1 MARVNRYFRFAKIS
15 EACFRSLLPCFALD
29 LTATQA
35 ARMTGISLRSVNPIF
50 LRLRKRLVRECRVH
64 SPFAGEL
71 EADESYFGPRRVRG
85 RRGRGAGRKT
95 IVFGLLKRGDKVCT
109 EIVPHAS
116 SAALQAIIR
125 NKASL
130 ESILHTDRWRA
141 YNGLV
146 DLGYARHRRV
156 DHGDNQ
162 FALGPNHINGI
173 ESFWSYAKHRLAQ
186 FHGIRKNTFPLHL
199 KETEFR
205 FNHRNQDIYKLL
217 LSILRKDPL

>member
-15 EACFRSLLPCFALD
+15 EARFRSLLRCFALD
-29 LTATQA
+29 LTATQT
-35 ARMTGISLRSVNPIF
+35 ARMTGISVRSVNPIF
-50 LRLRKRLVRECRVH
+50 LRLRKRLVRECRLR

-95 IVFGLLKRGDKVCT
+95 IVFGLLKRGDKVYT
-109 EIVPHAS
+109 EIVPNAS
-116 SAALQAIIR
+116 SAALHAIIR
-125 NKASL
+125 KKASL
-130 ESILHTDRWRA
+130 KSIVHADRWRG

-186 FHGIRKNTFPLHL
+186 FHGVNKCTFPLHL

-205 FNHRNQDIYKLL
+205 FNHRNQDIYKML